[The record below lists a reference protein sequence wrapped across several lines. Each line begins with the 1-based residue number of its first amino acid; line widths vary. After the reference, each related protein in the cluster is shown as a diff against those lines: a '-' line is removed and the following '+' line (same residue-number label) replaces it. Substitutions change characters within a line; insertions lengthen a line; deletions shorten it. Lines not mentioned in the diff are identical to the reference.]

1 MPSTQE
7 SQPVH
12 ADQLAKDGPS
22 TLGDRLRDVHNYVYA
37 NEGIKQYARVSDEVI
52 KLIFA
57 RLMLEDGVAPDVDLA
72 DSEIAATARSAFQS
86 AIEATQ
92 AIQAFEAG
100 ETLKLSDT
108 AIAYAIRR
116 LGPAVLR
123 DHDPKGVA
131 FQVILGPTLRGE
143 LGQFFTPDP
152 VKTLLTHL
160 TRPGAGDVCCD
171 PASGTAGLLLEVR
184 QFQPASRI
192 RAAEI
197 DSALAR
203 LARLNLFLSGEAEPE
218 VHRLDALRPIDELS
232 EASSGQLGPEC
243 CDVVVSNPPFG
254 SKGKVSSREILSDLI
269 NVTGG
274 KSSVAPEVLFIER
287 IAQLLRPGGRA
298 GIVLP
303 IGVLSNPS
311 TAHVRRFLRSVGRI
325 YATVALP
332 IETFKPT
339 GNSVQAA
346 IVFFEKNATPPS
358 RPYPVFRAIS
368 QSIGYDHRGR
378 PNESADTR
386 QILDAWDS
394 FRDEFAQEYA
404 WVS

>member
-1 MPSTQE
+1 MDAP
-7 SQPVH
+7 
-12 ADQLAKDGPS
+12 L
-22 TLGDRLRDVHNYVYA
+22 TLGDRLRDVHNHVYA

-57 RLMLEDGVAPDVDLA
+57 KLMMEEGVAVDANVA
-72 DSEIAATARSAFQS
+72 DSEIATTARSAFQS
-86 AIEATQ
+86 AIEVTRD
-92 AIQAFEAG
+92 IHAFEVG

-116 LGPAVLR
+116 LGTAVLR
-123 DHDPKGVA
+123 DRDPKGVA
-131 FQVILGPTLRGE
+131 FQAILGPTLRGE

-160 TRPGAGDVCCD
+160 TRPAEGDVCCD

-184 QFQPASRI
+184 QFQPASQV
-192 RAAEI
+192 RAAEV

-203 LARLNLFLSGEAEPE
+203 LARLNLFLSGEDEPE
-218 VHRLDALRPIDELS
+218 VHRLDALRPMDELLQ
-232 EASSGQLGPEC
+232 ESSGRLGPEC

-254 SKGKVSSREILSDLI
+254 SKGKVSSREILSDLR

-274 KSSVAPEVLFIER
+274 KSSVAPEILFIER

-311 TAHVRRFLRSVGRI
+311 TSHVRRFLRSVGRI

-332 IETFKPT
+332 IATFKPT

-346 IVFFEKNATPPS
+346 IVFFERTAARPS
-358 RPYPVFRAIS
+358 GPYPVFRAIS
-368 QSIGYDHRGR
+368 QSIGYDHRGK
-378 PNESADTR
+378 PNELADTR
-386 QILDAWDS
+386 QILDAWDA
-394 FRDEFAQEYA
+394 FRDEFAQEYT